1 MDKDT
6 DSLISPSQLTL
17 TLVGS
22 MLGIGILTIANDVVK
37 YAKQDGWMSC
47 ILGAVYPAYMIFIA
61 NYMCKKFPKDNIL
74 KLSKKCLGKFLGNF
88 LNIIFISYFV
98 LLVTEVASGISNIL
112 RIYMV
117 PFLKNYQ
124 ALLVILLTPAFIA
137 YKGIKTLGR
146 INELIFYLSIMI
158 FFIPIAVLKH
168 GSFLNLMPVFGSGLI
183 NIVKAS
189 KETAFA
195 YSGIEILFLIYPYLQ
210 NSKDLKKSSL
220 KSIFIIMIIYTWVTF
235 AVIYYLSAD
244 IAPKFFWST
253 VVMSEAIVIPV
264 INNFRYIFMMLWS
277 FIMLKTMANYYY
289 ATVYGLSQLTSIAKR
304 KTFVYLIYPLLFYIS
319 SKYGDPITRAEF
331 LEKAT
336 PIYIIFN
343 LVYVSII
350 SLILHIRKG
359 DKNEQK
365 SLQ

>member
-17 TLVGS
+17 ILVGS

-88 LNIIFISYFV
+88 LNIIFISFFV

-183 NIVKAS
+183 NIVKSS

-235 AVIYYLSAD
+235 AVIYYLGVD
-244 IAPKFFWST
+244 IIPKFLWPT
-253 VVMSEAIVIPV
+253 VVTSESIKIPI
-264 INNFRYIFMMLWS
+264 INNSRYIFMVLWS
-277 FIMLKTMANYYY
+277 IIMLKSIANHYYSI
-289 ATVYGLSQLTSIAKR
+289 TYGLSELTSIAKR
-304 KTFVYLIYPLLFYIS
+304 KTFVFLVYPILFYLS
-319 SKYGDPITRAEF
+319 SLYGNPTLRRSFIDKTV
-331 LEKAT
+331 
-336 PIYIIFN
+336 PIYVIFN
-343 LVYVSII
+343 LAYVSII
-350 SLILHIRKG
+350 SLILYIKKG
-359 DKNEQK
+359 DKNEQ
-365 SLQ
+365 QTQ

>member
-6 DSLISPSQLTL
+6 DSLLSPSQLTFTLL
-17 TLVGS
+17 TNL
-22 MLGIGILTIANDVVK
+22 IGISLLSLPGSVIK
-37 YAKQDGWMSC
+37 YAKQDGWIPC
-47 ILGAVYPAYMIFIA
+47 ILGAVYPIYMVFIA
-61 NYMCKKFPKDNIL
+61 DYMCKKFPKDNIL
-74 KLSKKCLGKFLGNF
+74 KLSKKCLGKFLGTI
-88 LNIIFISYFV
+88 LNIVFISYFIF
-98 LLVTEVASGISNIL
+98 LATEIASGVSNVL

-117 PFLKNYQ
+117 VFLRNYK
-124 ALLVILLTPAFIA
+124 LLSVLFLAPAFIA

-183 NIVKAS
+183 NIVKSS

-331 LEKAT
+331 LEKIT

-359 DKNEQK
+359 DKNEQ
-365 SLQ
+365 QTQ